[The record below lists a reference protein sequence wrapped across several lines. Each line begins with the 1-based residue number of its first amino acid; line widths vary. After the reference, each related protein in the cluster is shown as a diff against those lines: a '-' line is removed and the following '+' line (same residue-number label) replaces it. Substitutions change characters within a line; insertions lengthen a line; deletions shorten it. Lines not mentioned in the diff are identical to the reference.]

1 MAERSSRLEP
11 GSRVGPYEI
20 VSMLGQGG
28 MATVYKAYQA
38 SLDRQVAIKVMA
50 DRYASNPA
58 FVERFRREARS
69 IARLRHPN
77 ILTVHDAGEDNG
89 LLYMVMEYVD
99 GPTLREEMAGKPLPF
114 ERCAS
119 IINQMAGAL
128 NYANAQG
135 IVHRDVKPS
144 NVLIDKANDRAVL
157 SDFGIAKLLD
167 GTGEALT
174 GTNEG
179 MGTPEYM
186 SPEQA
191 LGETLDGRSDEYSL
205 AAMAFEM
212 LAGRPPFRGDTPIAV
227 VMGHVSKDIPSVR
240 EFNGQVSQNIEN
252 VVRKGLSKKP
262 AERYE
267 TIAGFNQALQSALS
281 GSGSSP
287 ASATQPTSYNPVAP
301 ATQPTA
307 SQWQYNQGQ
316 PAATQPVNWSQPYRQ
331 PYASPTTGP
340 HTYQAPPS
348 SKQGA
353 PVGLLVGVGGIV
365 LVAVAA
371 ILVILLVAGGGKNP
385 TPTPQAIATPTVAPN
400 TTQAATTVVATT
412 AAQTGEA
419 TTAAPSGDVTKGG
432 FPIEPSLKVLNVD
445 PQTQKLFLSTIS
457 QLGPDVNLSLYTS
470 PTSLDKLVEYY
481 KAGPGGWAFINDVN
495 NGEFTYV
502 YLTKDGKLAGFGG
515 ATITSALINS
525 TGTPASLRP
534 SLKEG
539 ETFVLLV
546 DNIDPKLIT
555 GVSTTA
561 AATTVASAT
570 TTAASTGSGKY
581 QAYTNINSLWQGEVP
596 EGWQVSTSA
605 YKTSVRDSF
614 TQPDNVINLEIS
626 YRVDQYSTKTD
637 AIFETYV
644 TGYTSSSIY
653 SDVKR
658 EKKQVGSYAAWQVT
672 GNQKGSKGS
681 FPFQLVII
689 NRKDGVFEIKQTVQ
703 SELGT
708 QFQGTLGHLLDT
720 LKISPD
726 PAQLPGAAL
735 SPDGSAKFKKFTSY
749 GGKWSAEVPD
759 GWNTFSYIDQNST
772 SETWNLDSSIELGMR
787 WSTYDFTSGDAA
799 KLKKDVESTI
809 NIRKITDTT
818 IEERKYGNYPAVLV
832 KGKKAAFDGKINSYA
847 FMVVSTG
854 KGRVEVTLDVQK
866 SVGDP
871 YFQPVLDKI
880 INTLQ
885 VTA

>member
-1 MAERSSRLEP
+1 MAERSSHLEP

-99 GPTLREEMAGKPLPF
+99 GPTLREEMAGKPLPP

-119 IINQMAGAL
+119 IINQMSGAL
-128 NYANAQG
+128 NYANLQG

-240 EFNGQVSQNIEN
+240 EFNGQVSQAVED
-252 VVRKGLSKKP
+252 VVRKGLAKKP

-267 TIAGFNQALQSALS
+267 TIAGFNQALQATLSSAAA
-281 GSGSSP
+281 SSS
-287 ASATQPTSYNPVAP
+287 SATQPTSYKQPVPAAQP
-301 ATQPTA
+301 ATN
-307 SQWQYNQGQ
+307 QWQYNQGQ
-316 PAATQPVNWSQPYRQ
+316 PASTQPVNWSQQYSQ
-331 PYASPTTGP
+331 PYAAPTGP
-340 HTYQAPPS
+340 HTYPAPSAP
-348 SKQGA
+348 KQGA
-353 PVGLLVGVGGIV
+353 PVGLLVGIGGIV

-371 ILVILLVAGGGKNP
+371 ILIIVLVAGGSKTA
-385 TPTPQAIATPTVAPN
+385 TPTPQAIATPTAVPN
-400 TTQAATTVVATT
+400 TTQAATTGAVTT
-412 AAQTGEA
+412 AVTTGEA
-419 TTAAPSGDVTKGG
+419 TTAPPSGNVTKGG
-432 FPIEPSLKVLNVD
+432 FPIEPSLKALNVD

-457 QLGPDVNLSLYTS
+457 QLGPNVNLSLYTS

-481 KAGPGGWAFINDVN
+481 KGGPGSWAYINEYN
-495 NGEFTYV
+495 NGAFNYV

-525 TGTPASLRP
+525 TGTPASLRS

-546 DNIDPKLIT
+546 DNIDPKVIAGLST
-555 GVSTTA
+555 TTAATTVAATTTTA
-561 AATTVASAT
+561 AATN
-570 TTAASTGSGKY
+570 SGKY
-581 QAYTNINSLWQGEVP
+581 QVYTNINSLWQAEVP

-614 TQPDNVINLEIS
+614 TQPDNVISLEIS
-626 YRVDQYSTKTD
+626 YRVDQYSTKSD
-637 AIFETYV
+637 ATFENYV
-644 TGYTSSSIY
+644 TGYTSSTSY

-658 EKKQVGSYAAWQVT
+658 EKKQVGAYAAWQVT
-672 GNQKGSKGS
+672 GNQKVSKGT

-689 NRKDGVFEIKQTVQ
+689 NRKDGVFEIKQSVQ

-749 GGKWSAEVPD
+749 GGKWNAETPD
-759 GWNTFSYIDQNST
+759 GWNTFSYIDKNST
-772 SETWNLDSSIELGMR
+772 SETWNLDSSIELGVR
-787 WSTYDFTSGDAA
+787 WSSYDFTAGDAA
-799 KLKKDVESTI
+799 KLKKDVQSTI
-809 NIRKITDTT
+809 NIRKITDST

-832 KGKKAAFDGKINSYA
+832 KGKKTAFDGKINNYA

-854 KGRVEVTLDVQK
+854 KGQVEVTLDVQK

-880 INTLQ
+880 INSLQ
-885 VTA
+885 VV

>member
-1 MAERSSRLEP
+1 
-11 GSRVGPYEI
+11 
-20 VSMLGQGG
+20 

-99 GPTLREEMAGKPLPF
+99 GPTLREEMAGKPLPY

-119 IINQMAGAL
+119 LINQVAGAL
-128 NYANAQG
+128 NYANGQG

-240 EFNGQVSQNIEN
+240 EFNGQVSQTVED
-252 VVRKGLSKKP
+252 VVRKGLAKKP

-267 TIAGFNQALQSALS
+267 TIAGFNQALQAALS
-281 GSGSSP
+281 SAASSSN
-287 ASATQPTSYNPVAP
+287 AVTQATSYKQPVPAAQP
-301 ATQPTA
+301 ATT
-307 SQWQYNQGQ
+307 QWQYNQNQ
-316 PAATQPVNWSQPYRQ
+316 PASTQPVNWSQPYNQ
-331 PYASPTTGP
+331 PYATPPGP
-340 HTYQAPPS
+340 RTYPVPPA

-353 PVGLLVGVGGIV
+353 PVGLLVGIGGIV

-371 ILVILLVAGGGKNP
+371 ILVILLVAGGSKNA
-385 TPTPQAIATPTVAPN
+385 TPTPQAITTPTAAPN
-400 TTQAATTVVATT
+400 TTQAATTGAVTT
-412 AAQTGEA
+412 AVTTGEA
-419 TTAAPSGDVTKGG
+419 TTAAPAGNLTKGG

-481 KAGPGGWAFINDVN
+481 KGGPGGWAFLNDTN
-495 NGEFTYV
+495 NGTFQYV

-525 TGTPASLRP
+525 AGTPASLRP

-555 GVSTTA
+555 NVSTTA
-561 AATTVASAT
+561 AATTVAAAT
-570 TTAASTGSGKY
+570 TTAAATGSGKY
-581 QAYTNINSLWQGEVP
+581 QAYTNINNLWQAEVP

-614 TQPDNVINLEIS
+614 TQPDNVISLEIS
-626 YRVDQYSTKTD
+626 YRVDQYSTKSDTT
-637 AIFETYV
+637 FENYV
-644 TGYTSSSIY
+644 TGYTNSTTY

-658 EKKQVGSYAAWQVT
+658 EKKQVGAYTAWQVT
-672 GNQKGSKGS
+672 GNQKVSKGT
-681 FPFQLVII
+681 FPFQLVIV
-689 NRKDGVFEIKQTVQ
+689 NRKDGVFEIKQSVQ
-703 SELGT
+703 SELGA

-735 SPDGSAKFKKFTSY
+735 SPDGSAKFKKFSSY
-749 GGKWSAEVPD
+749 GGKWNAEVPD

-772 SETWNLDSSIELGMR
+772 SETWNLDSSIELGVR
-787 WSTYDFTSGDAA
+787 WSSYDFTAGDAA
-799 KLKKDVESTI
+799 KLKKDVQSSI
-809 NIRKITDTT
+809 DIRKITDST

-832 KGKKAAFDGKINSYA
+832 KGKKAAFDGKINNYA

-880 INTLQ
+880 INSLQ
-885 VTA
+885 VS